1 MQKIIANIISVI
13 FHPLIMPTLGIF
25 LLFNS
30 NPFFSLIS
38 FEQQKII
45 YYIVIGCTFVLPI
58 VIIPFFIFQ
67 SLIKSIRLEEKE
79 ERRIPLFITLTF
91 YYFAY
96 YILKKISAPEI
107 IVSYILSCFIAV
119 AVTLLISIKFKI
131 SAHLIG
137 IGGVTGFI
145 IAISFT
151 LMINS
156 QLILMLLILISGL
169 IGYARL
175 RLNAHNPAQVYAG
188 YFLGMAIVLITLIF
202 S

>member
-30 NPFFSLIS
+30 NPYFSLIS

-58 VIIPFFIFQ
+58 IIIPFFIFQ

-79 ERRIPLFITLTF
+79 ERRLPLFITLTF

-145 IAISFT
+145 IAVSFT

-175 RLNAHNPAQVYAG
+175 RLNAHNPAQVYSG
-188 YFLGMAIVLITLIF
+188 YFLGMAIVLITLMF